1 MGADAL
7 RWDNTRRA
15 LEEFGK
21 RLVDKYRE
29 ELKARNK
36 SATGKL
42 AKTAKY
48 VVKSG
53 HTYIFVALNLED
65 YWKYV
70 EYGREKGKKFP
81 PLNAIAKWIDAKPVI
96 PRPDKNGRLPTT
108 RQLSFLIARKI
119 ATKGIRPTN
128 IFEKSV
134 EAVYEQMDEA
144 LEAAITADIG
154 EYVTRTLVY
163 GSSI

>member
-1 MGADAL
+1 MGADTL
-7 RWDNTRRA
+7 KWENTRRV

-21 RLVDKYRE
+21 RLVDRYRE

-53 HTYIFVALNLED
+53 HTYIYVALNLED

-81 PLNAIAKWIDAKPVI
+81 PLDAIAKWIDAKPVI

-119 ATKGIRPTN
+119 AMKGIKKTN
-128 IFEKSV
+128 IFEESV
-134 EAVYEQMDEA
+134 DAVYEQMDEA
-144 LEAAITADIG
+144 LAAAITADVG